1 MDIGAVEAGPVT
13 IVVNTLVDE
22 GQAPIIDGT
31 ATSLREA
38 IAFADADAYAGD
50 TITFAPGLQ
59 GSLALSQGALPAI
72 TGDFAIA
79 GPGANR
85 LTIDAQGKAGILSI
99 TSGAVVTV
107 FGLTL
112 ADGSADFG
120 GGAII
125 NHGSLALT
133 GCTVSGNTAHDL
145 GGGIDNYGT
154 LALTGCTVSGNT
166 ADFYGVGG
174 GIDNSGTMTL
184 TDCTVAGNTADLG
197 GGGLYNSG
205 TLTLTDCTVAGNA
218 ADAAAAASRASAATS
233 PWTTPSWPMTPRGA
247 SLTVR
252 SPAATT

>member
-1 MDIGAVEAGPVT
+1 MTMFPLPGSPALDAGNNALIPAGITTDQRGAPRVNRGTVDIGAVEAGPVT
-13 IVVNTLVDE
+13 IVVSTLVDE
-22 GQAPIIDGT
+22 GPAPIIDGT

-59 GSLALSQGALPAI
+59 GSLALAQGALPAI

-154 LALTGCTVSGNT
+154 L
-166 ADFYGVGG
+166 
-174 GIDNSGTMTL
+174 
-184 TDCTVAGNTADLG
+184 
-197 GGGLYNSG
+197 
-205 TLTLTDCTVAGNA
+205 
-218 ADAAAAASRASAATS
+218 R
-233 PWTTPSWPMTPRGA
+233 
-247 SLTVR
+247 
-252 SPAATT
+252 